1 MCLSN
6 RAGLLL
12 VGETRGAF
20 RPPWLT
26 LFLACKWGSDP
37 HTSHNANSMV
47 KLGPILHIIVQST
60 LRRQQGQKT
69 ERGGQ
74 RKKRK
79 KENHLIAN
87 RTGHYLFHY
96 LRQGEGAG
104 VDREEGGRSGSGK
117 SDEILL
123 LFSPCNLSVLSRDSY
138 IKQETPLNSPFS
150 MLALFQ
156 LTDAPEKR
164 HTEHI
169 NYDNIPIAV
178 LQKKKATKKQTDTA
192 KTGRVTHLHGG
203 SWRWNVE
210 GLKSN
215 LKCAPRT
222 VPR

>member
-96 LRQGEGAG
+96 LRQGEGEG

-123 LFSPCNLSVLSRDSY
+123 LFSPCNLSVLSRNSY

-178 LQKKKATKKQTDTA
+178 LQKKKQQRNKQTQQRQAGLHTYMVAHGD
-192 KTGRVTHLHGG
+192 GMWRV
-203 SWRWNVE
+203 
-210 GLKSN
+210 
-215 LKCAPRT
+215 
-222 VPR
+222 

>member
-69 ERGGQ
+69 ER
-74 RKKRK
+74 KKRK

-96 LRQGEGAG
+96 LRQGEGEG

-123 LFSPCNLSVLSRDSY
+123 LFSPCNLFVLSRDSY

-178 LQKKKATKKQTDTA
+178 LQKKKQQRNKQTQQRQAGLHTYMVAHGD
-192 KTGRVTHLHGG
+192 GMWRV
-203 SWRWNVE
+203 
-210 GLKSN
+210 
-215 LKCAPRT
+215 
-222 VPR
+222 